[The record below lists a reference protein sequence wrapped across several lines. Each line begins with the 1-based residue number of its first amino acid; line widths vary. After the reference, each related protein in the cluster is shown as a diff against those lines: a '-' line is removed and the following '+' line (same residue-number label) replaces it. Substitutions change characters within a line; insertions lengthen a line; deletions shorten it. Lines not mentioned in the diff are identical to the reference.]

1 MNNIAKNSP
10 ANDFLNSI
18 GANTSLSRR
27 GEKLEKTIE
36 CVKYTGIRWF
46 RSGYEGDIPPQDQ
59 IRAFEETGA
68 KISYGLESGGND
80 IGRLIR
86 DAELFAKAGALLSF
100 EGPNEPN
107 NWSIKFE
114 GEEGGRNL
122 SWLPVAKMQ
131 AALYKTVKN
140 NPILK
145 DYPVFSIG
153 GESGAQVDNAGLQY
167 LTIPENA
174 GTLMPDGTIFAD
186 YANIHNYFCHP
197 SLRRLID
204 NITWYAADPTLS
216 QVPTGGG
223 YDNLYGNYCVCW
235 GGGRFTGYSVD
246 DLKTLPRVTTETGI
260 TLGTYDGAVDEDMHG
275 RLIVSMY
282 LSQFAHDYKYTALYI
297 LRDRS
302 DEAGNQTFGLY
313 QTDYTPRKAAV
324 YLHNLTT
331 ILHDDA
337 CATNSECD
345 ISCSYTI
352 ENQTDTV
359 HDFVLQ
365 KSDGSL
371 WLVLWNERFTGGS
384 DDVTVKFADK
394 HNSLELYDIVSGTGS
409 VKSYANTDTI
419 SLTMNCNPYVIRI
432 G

>member
-1 MNNIAKNSP
+1 MSNSVKIKP

-18 GANTSLSRR
+18 GANTSISRR
-27 GEKLEKTIE
+27 GERLEKTIE

-46 RSGYEGDIPPQDQ
+46 RSGYEGDIPVEDQ
-59 IRAFEETGA
+59 IRAYRETGA
-68 KISYGLESGGND
+68 RISYGLESGGND
-80 IGRLIR
+80 IARLIR
-86 DAELFAKAGALLSF
+86 DAEIFAKEGALLSF

-131 AALYKTVKN
+131 AALYKAVKS

-174 GTLMPDGTIFAD
+174 GTLMPDGTQFAD
-186 YANIHNYFCHP
+186 YANVHNYFCHP

-204 NITWYAADPTLS
+204 NITWYAADPTLT
-216 QVPTGGG
+216 QVPSGGG
-223 YDNLYGNYCVCW
+223 YDNLFGNYGVCW
-235 GGGRFTGYSVD
+235 GGGRFTGYSAD
-246 DLKTLPRVTTETGI
+246 ELKTLPRVTTETGI
-260 TLGTYDGAVDEDMHG
+260 TIGTYGDSVDEEMHG
-275 RLIVSMY
+275 LLIVSMY

-331 ILHDDA
+331 VLSDDA
-337 CATNSECD
+337 TAADSSCDNNCA
-345 ISCSYTI
+345 YTI
-352 ENQTDTV
+352 ANQPDTV
-359 HDFVLQ
+359 HDFVLR

-371 WLVLWNERFTGGS
+371 WLVLWNEHFTGGS
-384 DDVTVKFADK
+384 DDMTVKFADK
-394 HNSLELYDIVSGTGS
+394 HNRLEVYDIVSGTDPVS
-409 VKSYANTDTI
+409 TYANADSVT
-419 SLTMNCNPYVIRI
+419 LTMNSNPYVIRI
-432 G
+432 S